1 MLPARRS
8 FETAMERLHRDID
21 HTFRRLGDWTGTHL
35 GEWSSGYPC
44 DIREEQDQIVVEAE
58 LPGFKKD
65 QIAINVEQGVLTID
79 ARREGKSEEDKASYH
94 LSEREYA
101 HVHRTF
107 RLPNA
112 VDEENVEAHL
122 EEGVLTLVL
131 PKREEAKARR
141 IAIT

>member
-1 MLPARRS
+1 MLPAQRS

-21 HTFRRLGDWTGTHL
+21 RTFRRLGSWPGTDL
-35 GEWSSGYPC
+35 GEWVSGYPC

-65 QIAINVEQGVLTID
+65 QIAINVERGVLTID
-79 ARREGKSEEDKASYH
+79 ARREEKSDEEKASCH

-107 RLPNA
+107 RLPKA